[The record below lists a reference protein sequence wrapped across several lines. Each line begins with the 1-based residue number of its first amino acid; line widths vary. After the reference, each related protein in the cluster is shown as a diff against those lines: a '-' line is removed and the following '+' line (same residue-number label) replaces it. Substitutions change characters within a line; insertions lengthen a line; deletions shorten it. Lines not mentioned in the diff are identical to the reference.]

1 MKAKYILLTCLF
13 FVAFSSFGKK
23 RQLIILHTN
32 DTHSCILPIPAD
44 IGDTLFA
51 DRGGYIR
58 RSTMIA
64 EQRKSNPNLL
74 LFDSGDFSQG
84 SPFYTMFKGDVE
96 IELMNIMKYDA
107 ATIGN
112 HEFDFGLDNM
122 ARVFKKASFPIVCS
136 NYDVTGT
143 VLGDC
148 VKPYIIIKRGGLKI
162 GVMGLSPQLEG
173 LVFKINYKGITYK
186 DPGIVALQMATFLKE
201 KKKCDVV
208 ICLSHLGW
216 DIGGQDDQYMISH
229 SRNIDLVLGGHSHSY
244 LKKLEYVKNIDG
256 KPVPVD
262 QNGKNAVFVGKLTID
277 YSK

>member
-1 MKAKYILLTCLF
+1 
-13 FVAFSSFGKK
+13 
-23 RQLIILHTN
+23 
-32 DTHSCILPIPAD
+32 
-44 IGDTLFA
+44 
-51 DRGGYIR
+51 
-58 RSTMIA
+58 MIA

-201 KKKCDVV
+201 KKKCDIV

-256 KPVPVD
+256 KPIPVD

>member
-1 MKAKYILLTCLF
+1 
-13 FVAFSSFGKK
+13 
-23 RQLIILHTN
+23 
-32 DTHSCILPIPAD
+32 
-44 IGDTLFA
+44 
-51 DRGGYIR
+51 
-58 RSTMIA
+58 MI
-64 EQRKSNPNLL
+64 E
-74 LFDSGDFSQG
+74 D
-84 SPFYTMFKGDVE
+84 
-96 IELMNIMKYDA
+96 
-107 ATIGN
+107 
-112 HEFDFGLDNM
+112 
-122 ARVFKKASFPIVCS
+122 
-136 NYDVTGT
+136 
-143 VLGDC
+143 
-148 VKPYIIIKRGGLKI
+148 LKI

-201 KKKCDVV
+201 KKKCDIV

-256 KPVPVD
+256 KLIPVD